1 MKTILEYL
9 SKNGEKMDLEI
20 AAATGLSLSAVKS
33 KLRDLSLSG
42 AVISCNVT
50 RFVDGVKIEGISS
63 RVSGSIPQ
71 PSPGRKPKAETALGN
86 P

>member
-9 SKNGEKMDLEI
+9 NKNGEKLDLEI
-20 AAATGLSLSAVKS
+20 AEATGLSLTTVKS

-50 RFVDGVKIEGISS
+50 RFVDGAKIEGISS
-63 RVSGSIPQ
+63 RISGSIPQ
-71 PSPGRKPKAETALGN
+71 PSPGRKPKTETTLETS
-86 P
+86 